1 MKVFLTFFI
10 IALAAASVSANPF
23 GGQEPQH
30 QGDKAVFINKITDAQ
45 QTLRET
51 IIKKTS
57 EYRDSDSSAALIFF
71 FSFLYGLVHAAGPGH
86 NKAAVSAYTVSN
98 KLSRYKAAA
107 MGGLSGMFHGLT
119 SIATVLIVYYLT
131 KFSFGKTIQSTE
143 KIFITVSSAGL
154 FLFGIYLF
162 FSSFKKETDAKKQNA
177 LFTLISGII
186 PCPATFIVLTFFISM
201 DMTALGIACAL
212 FLTAGIMTTT
222 SVTAVTV
229 GEIGRHSYIFFNDR
243 YKIISRLS
251 ALAISCFGILLYL
264 TL

>member
-1 MKVFLTFFI
+1 MKVFLTVFI

-23 GGQEPQH
+23 GSQEPQPERN
-30 QGDKAVFINKITDAQ
+30 KTIFINKISDAQ
-45 QTLRET
+45 QTLREI

-57 EYRDSDSSAALIFF
+57 EYSDSGSSAALIFF

-86 NKAAVSAYTVSN
+86 NKAAVSAYTIS
-98 KLSRYKAAA
+98 KRLSRYKAAA
-107 MGGLSGMFHGLT
+107 LGGMSGMFHGLT
-119 SIATVLIVYYLT
+119 SIATVLIIYYLT
-131 KFSFGKTIQSTE
+131 RYSFGKTMQSTE

-154 FLFGIYLF
+154 FIFGMYLL
-162 FSSFKKETDAKKQNA
+162 FSSFRKETNNKKQNA
-177 LFTLISGII
+177 AFTLISGII

-201 DMTALGIACAL
+201 DKTSLGVASAL
-212 FLTAGIMTTT
+212 FLTAGIMITT
-222 SVTAVTV
+222 SVTAFTV

-264 TL
+264 TR